1 MAYEGRGV
9 RDRMRGQRA
18 VFAFDYGGVFA
29 QHTHR
34 AGTAPIITLFIWV
47 IPLKTTHLQK
57 HACSI
62 PKLCN

>member
-1 MAYEGRGV
+1 MGNVMLASGAQSWCTTE
-9 RDRMRGQRA
+9 
-18 VFAFDYGGVFA
+18 GVFSHSA
-29 QHTHR
+29 RTV
-34 AGTAPIITLFIWV
+34 PIITPFIPG